1 MEPDTT
7 FCRLRHVPLP
17 CVVCLEAGYEDLAQ
31 IQADPDLEAARSDPR
46 FQNLMAKF
54 NRGGGGGFFDSL
66 LKGFQL

>member
-1 MEPDTT
+1 
-7 FCRLRHVPLP
+7 
-17 CVVCLEAGYEDLAQ
+17 VCLEAGYEDLAQ